1 MILLKNVQKIHKIC
15 RPEVKAQ
22 LEMMLTAA
30 GYKGW
35 DVGVSLSGDRTVKKL
50 NNEYRGKNRST
61 DILSFRFAEAIKPGK
76 LPKPQS
82 EDDKNLGDLF
92 ISMKYVE
99 KWCQEH
105 NVAIED
111 RLPVLYAHGICHLL
125 GYDHQNDKDYALMKR
140 KEKSILKK
148 VEEWQSALESKS

>member
-1 MILLKNVQKIHKIC
+1 MILLKNVQKVHKIC

-35 DVGVSLSGDRTVKKL
+35 DVGVSFSGNRTVKNL
-50 NNEYRGKNRST
+50 NNQYRGKNKST
-61 DILSFRFAEAIKPGK
+61 DILSFRFAE
-76 LPKPQS
+76 LPEPLS

-125 GYDHQNDKDYALMKR
+125 GYDHQHDKDYAQMKR
-140 KEKSILKK
+140 KEKRILMK
-148 VEEWQSALESKS
+148 VKEWQSALELKS